1 MGTIKLI
8 LSMFS
13 LCAFMN
19 LKSSK
24 VTANRL
30 LEHRAHQWIVFFAS
44 FRKRSWNQWHHIR
57 SHHRV
62 ILVCKNHAFGFL
74 TELFKDFKN
83 SSMGALW
90 NEVPLLSSCS
100 LLLCFLVELSSF
112 RLTRWIGDS
121 WLGDREWLIDE
132 IEVVELLPLSKKT

>member
-1 MGTIKLI
+1 MCIHESKKFQSNGKPTLRTPRA
-8 LSMFS
+8 SM
-13 LCAFMN
+13 
-19 LKSSK
+19 
-24 VTANRL
+24 NR
-30 LEHRAHQWIVFFAS
+30 IFAS

-132 IEVVELLPLSKKT
+132 IEVVELLPLSKKGVKRF